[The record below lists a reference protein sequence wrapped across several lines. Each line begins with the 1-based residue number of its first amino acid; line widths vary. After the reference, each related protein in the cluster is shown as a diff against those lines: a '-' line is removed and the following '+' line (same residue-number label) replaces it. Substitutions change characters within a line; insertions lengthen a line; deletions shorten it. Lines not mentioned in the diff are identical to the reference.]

1 MKVLYFLRGLNIGG
15 AETFA
20 YNVLEKIDSEKYHID
35 FVIQDKEIKNTA
47 LQLFC
52 ENTQSNI
59 YTIPAFEKHYLSS
72 IYQCVKLIKKNRY
85 DVVHYHANSLINMA
99 PYYSCV
105 ITNTNL
111 IIHSHNSSNNLG
123 GKFGRFLH
131 SLNRKYLA
139 NKPIGRLA
147 CSDKAGKWM
156 FGNKEYTLVN
166 NGINIDKFKYS
177 AQNASKL
184 RKKYNISE
192 SDIVIG
198 HIGRFTEA
206 KNHKFLIE
214 CFQQIARIKEAK
226 LVMVGDG
233 PLLDGFKRIYGND
246 PNIIFI
252 GGVQNTS
259 ELYSLFDIMIFPS
272 VFEGLPFVLVEAQ
285 ASGLPVLASDFIT
298 KEVNVTELINYY
310 SLENSSELWAN
321 EALRILSSSK
331 NKRLMIGEQMKNTI
345 FDSDLTVKIL
355 CSIYSNYEREF

>member
-1 MKVLYFLRGLNIGG
+1 MRVLYFLRQLNIGG

-35 FVIQDKEIKNTA
+35 FVVQDKKIKNTA
-47 LQLFC
+47 LQQLC

-59 YTIPAFEKHYLSS
+59 YTIPAFEKNYLSS
-72 IYQCVKLIKKNRY
+72 IYQCIKLIKKNRY
-85 DVVHYHANSLINMA
+85 DVVHYHANSLINMV
-99 PYYSCV
+99 PYYSCA

-123 GKFGRFLH
+123 GNFGRCLH
-131 SLNRKYLA
+131 ILNRKFLA

-147 CSDKAGKWM
+147 CSDKAGNWM
-156 FGNKEYTLVN
+156 FGNKKYILIN

-177 AQNASKL
+177 AQTGSKL

-198 HIGRFTEA
+198 HIGRFTKA

-214 CFQQIARIKEAK
+214 CFQKIARIKEAK

-233 PLLDGFKRIYGND
+233 PLLNDFKRKYGNN

-252 GGVQNTS
+252 GSIQNTS
-259 ELYSLFDIMIFPS
+259 EFYSLFDMMIFPS
-272 VFEGLPFVLVEAQ
+272 FFEGLPFVLVEAQ
-285 ASGLPVLASDFIT
+285 AAGLPVLASDFIT
-298 KEVNVTELINYY
+298 NEVNVTKLIHYY
-310 SLENSSELWAN
+310 SLENSSDLWAN
-321 EALRILSSSK
+321 ETLRILSANK
-331 NKRLMIGEQMKNTI
+331 NNRLMIGEQMKNTI
-345 FDSDLTVKIL
+345 FDSELTVKSL
-355 CSIYSNYEREF
+355 CNIYSNLEREF